1 MHFANPGFL
10 WALSLLIVPVIIH
23 LFKFRRYKQVY
34 FPNIKFLKKLSE
46 EQKSKRRLKDILI
59 LLSRMIVL
67 AGLVIAFSQ
76 PYLGGKG
83 QSAIGNAVAVYID
96 NSYSME
102 NETEQG
108 VLIDQAR
115 KKAEELAM
123 AFQPSDRF
131 QLITNDLEVRHQRWV
146 DRRAFLEFLYEV
158 ELSPRVVK
166 IDVIESRLHD
176 MLLKNEGYKSWVF
189 MISDFQKTSTDLE
202 QIDVSGKDA
211 IRLIPLVSN
220 YRQNLFIDTVWFETP
235 IRQTGVLETL
245 NFSIINQSEKDLD
258 EVPVRFEINGQLKTM
273 ANISVKAFNKTDTVI
288 HFTSNENAGYQDAKL
303 TLSDHPIVFDDEYY
317 FSYELKNYIR
327 VTEVYENEESKE
339 NYAVLFNDTLF
350 QYERLPA
357 KQIDFKILE
366 KSDLI
371 ILNGLYQIPSGLA
384 SFINNWVKEGGGNLV
399 VSPGSEFIENDYND
413 FLAAYGAKIMLPPDT
428 QAIRVSK
435 IEIRDAL
442 FAGVFKTIPEGHALP
457 EIKKHYRV
465 HWNTL
470 DFQNLV
476 VLPGDDFLLARKTY
490 GDGKIYLFSVP
501 LDTDWSNWPRHAMFV
516 TTVLRIA
523 EHSISTPLI
532 EHKIGDRSKLEI
544 SISKNQNSDDKP
556 YELKALDGTMAFM
569 PSQQW
574 SSGKLVL
581 QTGNEVNNAGF
592 YKLTNSDSTH
602 ASIAFNYSREESIM
616 EFLTPDELNDWAG
629 EHENVSVLE
638 TQNKTIKTNMIRD
651 EKPLWKFFVLTA
663 LIFLIFEIVIIKVM
677 KD

>member
-10 WALSLLIVPVIIH
+10 WALSLLIVPIIIH

-59 LLSRMIVL
+59 LLSRLIVL
-67 AGLVIAFSQ
+67 AGLVLAFSQ

-83 QSAIGNAVAVYID
+83 QSAIGNAVSVYVD

-131 QLITNDLEVRHQRWV
+131 QLITNDLEARHQRWV

-166 IDVIESRLHD
+166 MSNIESRQHD

-189 MISDFQKTSTDLE
+189 MLSDFQKTSADVE
-202 QIDVSGKDA
+202 QINTTGKDV
-211 IRLIPLVSN
+211 IRLIPLIST

-235 IRQTGVLETL
+235 IRQTGVLESL

-258 EVPVRFEINGQLKTM
+258 EVPVKFQINGQLKTM
-273 ANISVKAFNKTDTVI
+273 ANVSVKAFDRTDTLI
-288 HFTSNENAGYQDAKL
+288 HFTSNEKAGYQNARL
-303 TLSDHPIVFDDEYY
+303 ILNDHPIVFDDEYY
-317 FSYELKNYIR
+317 FSYELKNHIR
-327 VTEVYENEESKE
+327 VAEVYENEDSKE
-339 NYAVLFNDTLF
+339 NFAVLFNDTLF
-350 QYERLPA
+350 RYQRLSV
-357 KQIDFKILE
+357 KQIDFKVLE
-366 KSDLI
+366 ESDLI
-371 ILNGLYQIPSGLA
+371 ILNGLYQIPTGLA
-384 SFINNWVKEGGGNLV
+384 SFINNWVKEGGSLI
-399 VSPGSEFIENDYND
+399 VSPASEFIEIDYTN
-413 FLAAYGAKIMLPPDT
+413 FLSVYGAKINLPPDT
-428 QAIRVSK
+428 QVVRVSK

-442 FAGVFKTIPEGHALP
+442 FAGVFKKNPEGHALP
-457 EIKKHYRV
+457 EIKQHYIV
-465 HWNTL
+465 DWSTL
-470 DFQNLV
+470 DFQNLIA
-476 VLPGDDFLLARKTY
+476 LPGDDFLMARKTF
-490 GDGKIYLFSVP
+490 GNGKIYLFTVP
-501 LDTDWSNWPRHAMFV
+501 LDREWSNWTRHALFV

-544 SISKNQNSDDKP
+544 LLANNQNPDDKP
-556 YELKALDGTMAFM
+556 YELKANDGTMAFI
-569 PSQQW
+569 PTQQW
-574 SSGKLVL
+574 SNGKLIL
-581 QTGNEVNNAGF
+581 QVGNEVKNAGF
-592 YKLTNSDSTH
+592 YNLTNNDSSY
-602 ASIAFNYSREESIM
+602 ASIAFNYSRDESIM
-616 EFLTPDELNDWAG
+616 EFLSPEELNDWAG
-629 EHENVSVLE
+629 EHENVSVLQ
-638 TQNKTIKTNMIRD
+638 TQNKTIKPNMIRD
-651 EKPLWKFFVLTA
+651 EKPLWKFFILTA

-677 KD
+677 KN

>member
-10 WALSLLIVPVIIH
+10 WALSLMVVPVIIH

-59 LLSRMIVL
+59 LISRMIVV
-67 AGLVIAFSQ
+67 AGLVLAFSQ

-83 QSAIGNAVAVYID
+83 QSAIGNAVSVYID

-131 QLITNDLEVRHQRWV
+131 QLITNDLEARHQRWV
-146 DRRAFLEFLYEV
+146 DRRAFLEFIYEV

-166 IDVIESRLHD
+166 MGNIESRQHD

-189 MISDFQKTSTDLE
+189 LISDFQKTTADLE
-202 QIDVSGKDA
+202 EISTSEKDA
-211 IRLIPLVSN
+211 IRFIPLTST

-245 NFSIINQSEKDLD
+245 NFSIVNQSEKDLD
-258 EVPVRFEINGQLKTM
+258 EVPIRFEINGQLKTM
-273 ANISVKAFNKTDTVI
+273 ANVSVKAFDRTDTLI
-288 HFTSNENAGYQDAKL
+288 HFTSNEEAGYQNARL
-303 TLSDHPIVFDDEYY
+303 VLNDHPIVFDDDYY

-327 VTEVYENEESKE
+327 VAEVYENEDSKE

-350 QYERLPA
+350 RYNRLPV
-357 KQIDFKILE
+357 KQIDFQVLGE
-366 KSDLI
+366 SDLI

-384 SFINNWVKEGGGNLV
+384 SFINNWVKEGGHLI
-399 VSPGSEFIENDYND
+399 VSPPSEIIENDYNN
-413 FLAAYGAKIMLPPDT
+413 FLSPYGANYSLPVDT
-428 QAIRVSK
+428 QVVRVSK

-442 FAGVFKTIPEGHALP
+442 FAGVFKELPEGHALP
-457 EIKKHYRV
+457 EIKQHYIV
-465 HWNTL
+465 DLQTL
-470 DFQNLV
+470 DFQKLLA
-476 VLPGDDFLLARKTY
+476 LPGDDFLLARKSF
-490 GDGKIYLFSVP
+490 GDGKIYLFTVT
-501 LDTDWSNWPRHAMFV
+501 LDREWSNWTRHALFV

-532 EHKIGDRSKLEI
+532 EHKIGDPSKLEI
-544 SISKNQNSDDKP
+544 SLANKQNPDDKP
-556 YELKALDGTMAFM
+556 YELKANDGTLAFM
-569 PSQQW
+569 PTQYW
-574 SSGKLVL
+574 LSGKLLL
-581 QTGNEVNNAGF
+581 QAGNEVKNAGF
-592 YKLTNSDSTH
+592 YNLTNNDSAY
-602 ASIAFNYSREESIM
+602 ASIAFNYSRDESIM
-616 EFLTPDELNDWAG
+616 EFLNSDELNEWAG
-629 EHENVSVLE
+629 EHENVRVLQ
-638 TQNKTIKTNMIRD
+638 TQNKTIKPNMIRD
-651 EKPLWKFFVLTA
+651 EKPLWKFFILTA
-663 LIFLIFEIVIIKVM
+663 LIFLVFEIVIIKVM
-677 KD
+677 KN

>member
-10 WALSLLIVPVIIH
+10 WALSLLVVPVIIH

-59 LLSRMIVL
+59 LLSRLIVL
-67 AGLVIAFSQ
+67 AGLVLAFSQ

-83 QSAIGNAVAVYID
+83 QSAIGNAVSVYID

-131 QLITNDLEVRHQRWV
+131 QLITNDLEARHQRWV

-158 ELSPRVVK
+158 ELTPRVVK
-166 IDVIESRLHD
+166 LGNIESRQHD
-176 MLLKNEGYKSWVF
+176 MFLKNEGYKSWVF
-189 MISDFQKTSTDLE
+189 MISDFQKTTADLE
-202 QIDVSGKDA
+202 QVNAVGKDA
-211 IRLIPLVSN
+211 IRFIPLTST

-245 NFSIINQSEKDLD
+245 NFNIVNQSDKDLD

-273 ANISVKAFNKTDTVI
+273 ANVSVKAFGRTDTLI
-288 HFTSNENAGYQDAKL
+288 HFTSNEEAGYQNARLIL
-303 TLSDHPIVFDDEYY
+303 TDHPIVFDDEYY
-317 FSYELKNYIR
+317 FSYELKNDIR
-327 VTEVYENEESKE
+327 VAEIYENEDSKE

-350 QYERLPA
+350 RYERLPV

-366 KSDLI
+366 ESDLI

-384 SFINNWVKEGGGNLV
+384 SFINSWVNEGGNLV
-399 VSPGSEFIENDYND
+399 ISPASEIIENDYNN
-413 FLAAYGAKIMLPPDT
+413 FLLVFGAKYTLPIDT
-428 QAIRVSK
+428 QVVRVSK

-442 FAGVFKTIPEGHALP
+442 FAGVFKEIPEGHALP
-457 EIKKHYRV
+457 EIKQHYIV
-465 HWNTL
+465 DWSTL
-470 DFQNLV
+470 GFQNLIA
-476 VLPGDDFLLARKTY
+476 LPGDDFLLARKTY
-490 GDGKIYLFSVP
+490 GSGKIYLFTVP
-501 LDTDWSNWPRHAMFV
+501 LDREWSNWTRHALFV
-516 TTVLRIA
+516 TTLLRIA

-544 SISKNQNSDDKP
+544 SMNSDPNQDDKP
-556 YELKALDGTMAFM
+556 FELKASDGTMAFM
-569 PSQQW
+569 PTQQW
-574 SSGKLVL
+574 SNGKLIL

-592 YKLTNSDSTH
+592 YNLTNNDSTY
-602 ASIAFNYSREESIM
+602 ASIAFNYSRDESIM

-629 EHENVSVLE
+629 EHENVRVLQ
-638 TQNKTIKTNMIRD
+638 TQNKTIKPNMIRD
-651 EKPLWKFFVLTA
+651 EKPLWKFFILTA
-663 LIFLIFEIVIIKVM
+663 LIFLVFEIIIIKVM
-677 KD
+677 KS